1 MRVFDRLVVSCLAL
15 AALAVAFS
23 WVGLA
28 VAPAY
33 AQSQTQVRVFGVGPT
48 GLSIPLSATG
58 GVLVPARPFKCV
70 SGVQTA
76 TTIQALG
83 GDCATPGAGFS
94 LYVTDVSF
102 DASASGIAADAFPT
116 LKSGTGGTCGT
127 GTAVVWTKMS
137 ATAVTV
143 TQTFTTPLKLTAA
156 HELCW
161 IATTV
166 GSKAVSVTGFIA
178 P

>member
-1 MRVFDRLVVSCLAL
+1 MRVFERIVVSTFAF
-15 AALAVAFS
+15 AALLVAL
-23 WVGLA
+23 GA
-28 VAPAY
+28 GVALTPPVF
-33 AQSQTQVRVFGVGPT
+33 AQSQSPVRLFGTGPT

-76 TTIQALG
+76 TTITALG

-94 LYVTDVSF
+94 LYITDVSF
-102 DASASGIAADAFPT
+102 DASAAGIAADAFPT

-127 GTAVVWTKMS
+127 ATAVVWTKLS
-137 ATAVTV
+137 AVAVAV
-143 TQTFTTPLKLTAA
+143 TQTFATPLKLTAA

-161 IATTV
+161 ISSTA
-166 GSKAVSVTGFIA
+166 GSKAVSVSGFIA